1 MVMPTAPVALYHYTN
16 SAGLRGILESSSLW
30 ATDAEFL
37 NDAQELQFGRNE
49 LCDALRAY
57 AEDLFPSNRT
67 PDGGKEYSRATIV
80 RSALQYLD
88 RGDVNVPVKTE
99 RIYVTCFC
107 QDSDLLSQ
115 WRGYASAD
123 GYAIGFRS
131 AALLDQVPLATE
143 YRVVGQYGFEAER
156 RAGPEVRPSLVQ
168 VQYGDLAVTRM
179 IENVLQKIA
188 PQPMGHPGS
197 QGWMQA
203 VSLAV
208 PALASIKHSAFAE
221 EKEWR
226 LYVGGMGAGLKESF
240 RVGSYGIIPYVELP
254 LDLHNA
260 IHEVV
265 VGPGKYSDVRMTG
278 VARLLRSRDLDSVNV
293 RASSAPFRG

>member
-1 MVMPTAPVALYHYTN
+1 MCRL
-16 SAGLRGILESSSLW
+16 GL
-30 ATDAEFL
+30 
-37 NDAQELQFGRNE
+37 
-49 LCDALRAY
+49 
-57 AEDLFPSNRT
+57 
-67 PDGGKEYSRATIV
+67 K
-80 RSALQYLD
+80 
-88 RGDVNVPVKTE
+88 

-123 GYAIGFRS
+123 GYSIGLRS
-131 AALLDQVPLATE
+131 AALLDQVPSTTE
-143 YRVVGQYGFEAER
+143 YRVGGQHGLEIETR
-156 RAGPEVRPSLVQ
+156 PGPEVRPSLVQ

-179 IENVLQKIA
+179 IEAVLQTIA
-188 PQPMGHPGS
+188 PQPVGHPGS
-197 QGWMQA
+197 RGSMQA

-208 PALASIKHSAFAE
+208 PALASIKHNAFAE

-226 LYVGGMGAGLKESF
+226 LYVGGMTAGLKESF
-240 RVGSYGIIPYVELP
+240 RIGSYGIIPYIELP
-254 LDLHNA
+254 FDLHKA

-278 VARLLRSRDLDSVNV
+278 VARLLRSLNLDSVNV